1 MTGEELSAF
10 SPSARRAVFLDQKM
24 RRDLAASLRHIF
36 QQASGRLAVN
46 AAALENFLTRL
57 EHHPVSPLAYSYYC
71 DAVLAIEDNEAAKA
85 SQLLGELFQLLAQ
98 SASLTVSDLGDPV
111 HDPVAQRIVRF
122 IDTDPDVRFLVLP
135 PSRAEA
141 AQCRS
146 LLDKAFAL
154 MDAGDPEL
162 AAEIRALIRQIFLAA
177 GDAHPKALTFD
188 GASSFMLFG
197 GIILNANRSIGELG
211 MVQMLAHESTHNL
224 LFGLAADAP
233 LVENSDED
241 LYPSPLRADP
251 RPMEGIYHATF
262 VTARMHRAVKKLIES
277 NILSS
282 ALLAEARKD
291 LADNARL
298 FAGGIEVVNRFGK
311 LSPLGASLMRGASD
325 YMASA

>member
-135 PSRAEA
+135 PSRAES

-154 MDAGDPEL
+154 MAAGDPEL
-162 AAEIRALIRQIFLAA
+162 AADRK
-177 GDAHPKALTFD
+177 AH
-188 GASSFMLFG
+188 
-197 GIILNANRSIGELG
+197 
-211 MVQMLAHESTHNL
+211 V
-224 LFGLAADAP
+224 
-233 LVENSDED
+233 
-241 LYPSPLRADP
+241 
-251 RPMEGIYHATF
+251 
-262 VTARMHRAVKKLIES
+262 
-277 NILSS
+277 
-282 ALLAEARKD
+282 
-291 LADNARL
+291 
-298 FAGGIEVVNRFGK
+298 
-311 LSPLGASLMRGASD
+311 
-325 YMASA
+325 